1 MWWRIYWWKEQF
13 NNEIFNYIQIS
24 FNESVKRFLNGNGKS
39 YLDNIINNN
48 YEFLIVQKLDF
59 VEKKSFE
66 IKDYLKNIINQSSS
80 KNFFFKNSIDDVYYK
95 IMNDLNEGINQKKN
109 KRKYFQKN

>member
-48 YEFLIVQKLDF
+48 YEFLIVPKLDF
-59 VEKKSFE
+59 VEKKV
-66 IKDYLKNIINQSSS
+66 LKLMII
-80 KNFFFKNSIDDVYYK
+80 
-95 IMNDLNEGINQKKN
+95 
-109 KRKYFQKN
+109 